1 MKTYTSEMH
10 KRSCPATSSEGIQ
23 PPLTW
28 IVVSCLALSSSL
40 ASADVNDTFSPYLS
54 AGYGYNSNLF
64 LLQND
69 QAAITTL
76 GTSNKAESFH
86 ILAAGLNMNWKPG
99 RQVITGHVEA
109 NKVNFDTYKIL
120 DYNGHDVALKWNW
133 LVNEQLTGEAG
144 ISEIQK
150 LAPFLYTKRP
160 LYNLLTSRNVFLN
173 SNIKLNNRWLLK
185 LGTDKAQYSYTDVTQ
200 QNNDLEINSY
210 NTGIR
215 YSTPRG
221 SKFDFN
227 SSVSYGDYPNQIN
240 TTNKYTQYDN
250 GISFDWNSTEKTRV
264 YGKVNYTSR
273 KYPNA
278 QQRDYSGI
286 TGRAS
291 ADWLV
296 SGKTTLSIT
305 AFRDI
310 GTYITDTSSYQI
322 TQGVSGY
329 SLWHARSDVD
339 IKLSARHESIDY
351 LSTPNR
357 LDKLSLAT
365 LDITYTLLRNTTL
378 EFVAERG
385 VRSSNI
391 DGNSYGY
398 NSVTVGLNHAF

>member
-1 MKTYTSEMH
+1 MKTYTNEMH
-10 KRSCPATSSEGIQ
+10 KHSYPATSGEVIRPQ
-23 PPLTW
+23 LTW
-28 IVVSCLALSSSL
+28 IVVSSFALSSSL

-54 AGYGYNSNLF
+54 AAYSYNSNLF

-69 QAAITTL
+69 QAAISTL
-76 GTSNKAESFH
+76 GTTNKAESFH
-86 ILAAGLNMNWKPG
+86 TLAAGLNMNWKPG
-99 RQVITGHVEA
+99 RQIITGHIEA
-109 NKVNFDTYKIL
+109 NKVNFDTYKVL

-133 LVNEQLTGEAG
+133 LVNESLKGETG

-160 LYNLLTSRNVFLN
+160 LYNLLTTRNAFLT
-173 SNIKLNNRWLLK
+173 SNIKLNNRWFLR

-200 QNNDLEINSY
+200 QNNDLEISSY
-210 NTGIR
+210 NAGIR
-215 YSTPRG
+215 YLTPRG
-221 SKFDFN
+221 SKFDFT
-227 SSVSYGDYPNQIN
+227 SAVSYGDYPNQIN
-240 TTNKYTQYDN
+240 TTNKYAQYDN
-250 GISFDWNSTEKTRV
+250 GISFDWNSTEKTRM
-264 YGKVNYTSR
+264 YGKINYTSR

-291 ADWLV
+291 ADWSV
-296 SGKTTLSIT
+296 SDKTTLSFT
-305 AFRDI
+305 AYRDI
-310 GTYITDTSSYQI
+310 NTYITDTSSYQI
-322 TQGVSGY
+322 TQGISGY

-365 LDITYTLLRNTTL
+365 LGITYILLRNTTF
-378 EFVAERG
+378 EFIAERG
-385 VRSSNI
+385 IRSSNI

-398 NSVTVGLNHAF
+398 NSFTVGLNHAF